1 MNKKDLNKLISVVV
15 LEDCYYGN
23 RIRRNG
29 ETMSVKRYEFTPS
42 CLVAVDEDGNPLK
55 KQPKKL
61 STKAVK
67 EAFAEGGE
75 AFKEAEKG
83 QSFPVISNTDV
94 EEATNSGA
102 TELESSEED
111 VVESEEE
118 STEGE
123 GVASLV

>member
-1 MNKKDLNKLISVVV
+1 MNKNDLNKLIPVIV

-23 RIRRNG
+23 KIRKNG
-29 ETMSVKRYEFTPS
+29 ESMSVKRYEFTPS

-61 STKAVK
+61 STKAIK
-67 EAFAEGGE
+67 QAFKDGGE
-75 AFKEAEKG
+75 AFKEAEKE
-83 QSFPVISNTDV
+83 QSFPVITNEQI
-94 EEATNSGA
+94 EEATNTGA
-102 TELESSEED
+102 TELESSEEV
-111 VVESEEE
+111 VVESIEE